1 MRKKRSSG
9 FFFLFA
15 VERKTLCFL
24 LFFFR
29 FVLTLNGASQ
39 AGADLTY
46 CCNSA
51 SYLKVEHSLSTGTV
65 DFRRP

>member
-9 FFFLFA
+9 FFFFSLQLKEKLF
-15 VERKTLCFL
+15 VSCCFL
-24 LFFFR
+24 R
-29 FVLTLNGASQ
+29 FVPTLDVASQ
-39 AGADLTY
+39 ASADLTY
-46 CCNSA
+46 YCNSA